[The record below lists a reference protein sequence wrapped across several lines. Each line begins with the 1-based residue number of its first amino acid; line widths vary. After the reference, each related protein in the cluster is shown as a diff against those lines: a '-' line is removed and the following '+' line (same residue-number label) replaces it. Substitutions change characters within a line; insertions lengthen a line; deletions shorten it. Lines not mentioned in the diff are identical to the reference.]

1 MLKLIKLNY
10 VRSCVQIPNNSY
22 ASPSGIIS
30 LGKSKKKL
38 GKGGPVLEKS
48 EIPVETD
55 AKKLVNFVCGSNT
68 LKEGQD
74 IELKPDSEYPDWLW
88 NLNIDGPVP
97 LQKLDPNTK
106 QYWLRVRK
114 LSMRRNNLLNKLKRF

>member
-1 MLKLIKLNY
+1 MFKLLKLNT
-10 VRSCVQIPNNSY
+10 VRSCVQIPNNTY

-48 EIPVETD
+48 EMPVETD
-55 AKKLVNFVCGSNT
+55 AKKLVNFVCGSNI

-97 LQKLDPNTK
+97 LQELDPNSK
-106 QYWLRVRK
+106 QYWLRVRT

>member
-1 MLKLIKLNY
+1 MFKLLKLNS

-48 EIPVETD
+48 EMPVETD
-55 AKKLVNFVCGSNT
+55 AKKLVNFVCGSNI

-97 LQKLDPNTK
+97 LKELDPNSK

>member
-1 MLKLIKLNY
+1 MFKIIKLNY
-10 VRSCVQIPNNSY
+10 VRSCVQIPSNSY

-55 AKKLVNFVCGSNT
+55 AKKLINFVCGSNI

-74 IELKPDSEYPDWLW
+74 IEIKPNSEYPDWLW
-88 NLNIDGPVP
+88 NLNIDGPKP
-97 LQKLDPNTK
+97 LQELDPNTK

-114 LSMRRNNLLNKLKRF
+114 LAMRRNNLLNKLKRF

>member
-1 MLKLIKLNY
+1 MFKLIKLNNY
-10 VRSCVQIPNNSY
+10 VRSCIHIPNNSY

-55 AKKLVNFVCGSNT
+55 AKKLVNYVCGSNI

-74 IELKPDSEYPDWLW
+74 IEIKPNTEYPDWLW

-97 LQKLDPNTK
+97 LQQLDPNSK

-114 LSMRRNNLLNKLKRF
+114 LAMRRNNLLNKLKR